1 MPIHDWSRVFD
12 GAFHD
17 LHLAWIAELRSALN
31 GGILPPQYYA
41 LAKQVAR
48 PMIPD
53 VLTLQTTNGS
63 DKEWSGEP
71 ISGAS
76 TVALAPP
83 KVLLTTM
90 IEEEVFAQ
98 RQKSIIIRHSSDDR
112 IIALI
117 EILSRSNKSS
127 NLELR
132 TLVAKAANA
141 LEHGHHLMLIDL
153 QPPTSRDPG
162 GIHPLIWDDL
172 GGMPEPIPAVKPLT
186 LVAYDAG
193 PPKTAYVEPV
203 AVGDVLKDM
212 PLFLAHRMVCFTAAG
227 GDVSRRVARRAA
239 PVSGCAGV
247 RQSGSV
253 ISAAKISLTDSRCL
267 NPLGVAELEVV
278 DCLVAQH
285 VLADLPRDGPG

>member
-90 IEEEVFAQ
+90 IEEEVFAR

-212 PLFLAHRMVCFTAAG
+212 PLFLAPGWYVSLPLEATYQGACAAC
-227 GDVSRRVARRAA
+227 RAGFGMCWS
-239 PVSGCAGV
+239 PPIRLSDFSG
-247 RQSGSV
+247 
-253 ISAAKISLTDSRCL
+253 
-267 NPLGVAELEVV
+267 
-278 DCLVAQH
+278 
-285 VLADLPRDGPG
+285 